1 MQVPGALKPN
11 LEKTNKKNPPRKNFL
26 YFWKWN
32 FLALRLKNY
41 FYFRKWNFT
50 VLYLSYPSGNR
61 TLQTPK
67 VRQSALKRFL
77 TFQNMELSSLKL
89 KKLLI
94 FQEGI

>member
-11 LEKTNKKNPPRKNFL
+11 LEKTNKKNPLRKNLL
-26 YFWKWN
+26 YFW
-32 FLALRLKNY
+32 
-41 FYFRKWNFT
+41 KWNFT

-61 TLQTPK
+61 TLQTPE

-77 TFQNMELSSLKL
+77 TFQNMEPSSLKL